1 MNSPHRP
8 SDHSLLICLLA
19 LFLINSPLNQWWST
33 RELPW
38 YAMYLP
44 WLLIIVL
51 VAINQLRQNRKADRG
66 D

>member
-1 MNSPHRP
+1 MKQNAPR

-19 LFLINSPLNQWWST
+19 LFLVNSPFNQWWST
-33 RELPW
+33 ITWPW

-44 WLLIIVL
+44 WLLIIIL
-51 VAINQLRQNRKADRG
+51 TAFNQYRLQRKQDDG